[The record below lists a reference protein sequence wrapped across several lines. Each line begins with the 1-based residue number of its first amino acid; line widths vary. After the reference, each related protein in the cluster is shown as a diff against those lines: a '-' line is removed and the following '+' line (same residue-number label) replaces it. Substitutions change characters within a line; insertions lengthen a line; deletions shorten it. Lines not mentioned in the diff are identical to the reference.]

1 MGINKK
7 IVKRQVE
14 IPVDGQVAVTVGG
27 LTPNQLATILKTAG
41 EDIAGVVGI
50 ADDLDAMK
58 MEMKGKDNEMIAEII
73 ANQVPTIMSSVAKNL
88 PEMFARIIAVAAD
101 DEDEWEFVLNN
112 FNIGLQVECLQKIAE
127 LSFNGPQGFQIFL
140 GNVLALVDTG
150 RTLTSAPS
158 LSTHARK
165 RSGGGSKASSSLPN

>member
-127 LSFNGPQGFQIFL
+127 LSFNGPQGFLIFL

-158 LSTHARK
+158 LSTPARK
-165 RSGGGSKASSSLPN
+165 RSAAGSKVSSSLPN